1 MIVTLSSGIIASL
14 PDLLNNPTSI
24 PSILASNLPKAS
36 TFFLT
41 YIILQGL
48 AGAAGGF
55 LQIVK
60 LIIYYVKLI
69 LLGSTPR
76 SIYGIKFNPGN
87 VAWGTLFPTVTL
99 LTVIGLSYSIISPI
113 INGLAVLA
121 FFLFYQL
128 YKYLFLYVLEQ
139 DQRTDT
145 GGLFFPKAIQHVFV
159 GLYLQHI
166 CLAALFFLARD
177 DQEKATSVPQG
188 ALMVVLIVI
197 TAGFHAILNSSFG
210 PLIVALPL
218 SLKDRKGKG
227 VSVEEKREDVDD
239 VEENEGE
246 VQAKLLDQKAEE
258 AHADRSAVSPVDAE
272 AGLVTEERRQGAPAI
287 SEGDRSANASATE
300 KDIADKKEAKE
311 QNEVERYGFAHP
323 AASRPQ
329 QTVWIPHFTPSVGG
343 KKASGAKV
351 AQNEEQDRYIEEL
364 RGMSEKQ
371 VLACREAGVD
381 ARSDGSKMDG
391 LGKID
396 VSQAPP
402 GYAGL

>member
-1 MIVTLSSGIIASL
+1 LIVTLSSGIIASL
-14 PDLLNNPTSI
+14 PELLNNPTSI
-24 PSILASNLPKAS
+24 PSILAANLPKAS

-41 YIILQGL
+41 YMILQGL
-48 AGAAGGF
+48 AGTAGGF

-76 SIYGIKFNPGN
+76 SIYAIKFNPGN
-87 VAWGTLFPTVTL
+87 VAWGTLFPSVTL

-166 CLAALFFLARD
+166 CLTALFFLARD
-177 DQEKATSVPQG
+177 GQEKATSVPQG
-188 ALMVVLIVI
+188 ALMIVLIVL
-197 TAGFHAILNSSFG
+197 TAGFHAILNNSFN

-239 VEENEGE
+239 VAENEGD
-246 VQAKLLDQKAEE
+246 VQAKRLEHKAEE

-272 AGLVTEERRQGAPAI
+272 AGLVTEERRRGAPAV

-300 KDIADKKEAKE
+300 KDIANKKEAKE

-343 KKASGAKV
+343 KKASGAKA
-351 AQNEEQDRYIEEL
+351 AQNEERDRYIEEL

-371 VLACREAGVD
+371 VLACRDAGV
-381 ARSDGSKMDG
+381 AAMSDGSNMDG
-391 LGKID
+391 FGKID